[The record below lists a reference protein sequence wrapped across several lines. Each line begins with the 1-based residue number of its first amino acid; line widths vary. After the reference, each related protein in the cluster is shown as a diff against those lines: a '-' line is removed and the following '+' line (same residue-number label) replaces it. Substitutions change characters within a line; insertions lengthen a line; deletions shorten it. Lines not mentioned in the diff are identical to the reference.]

1 MDISQIIQELIDLL
15 ETNNTLTDEE
25 RTVIREAIDKLSR
38 PITHEELKAIIE
50 LLLSLFNLSTLIV
63 NQ

>member
-25 RTVIREAIDKLSR
+25 RAVIREAIDKLSQ